1 MSQPDRDYQ
10 AKIQKALVRAVV
22 IASIDPETGL
32 AVIRSGE
39 VISACLTMIAMMA
52 ATSDAT
58 SSPTKTRELCGAVA
72 KRLRSMIAE
81 TKNGFADDG
90 APFLV
95 VHDLEPAAGPLH

>member
-1 MSQPDRDYQ
+1 MTSPDRDYQ
-10 AKIQKALVRAVV
+10 DKIQKALVRAIVFE
-22 IASIDPETGL
+22 SLDETGV

-39 VISACLTMIAMMA
+39 VITSCLTVIAMMA

-72 KRLRSMIAE
+72 KRLRSMIVE
-81 TKNGFADDG
+81 TKKGFAEDG